1 MANPLEDR
9 KTGLADEYVRE
20 HEQKTMAHPRP
31 QVPAREQAHPTPAVA
46 LRCPKCEATLETIA
60 FQAIQVERCTGCRGI
75 WLDAGE
81 LEQITARETEGWLS
95 HFWRSS
101 KGH

>member
-1 MANPLEDR
+1 MAHSSEDR
-9 KTGLADEYVRE
+9 KTGLADEDV
-20 HEQKTMAHPRP
+20 
-31 QVPAREQAHPTPAVA
+31 REQAQEAVVKTRYRGQGKEQEQPTPTVA
-46 LRCPKCEATLETIA
+46 LRCPKCEATLEDMA
-60 FQAIQVERCTGCRGI
+60 FQEIQVERCTGCRGI